1 MAQRRE
7 LDYSKWVS
15 LLAKSRPARRES
27 LLAKRVE
34 EIMNLLNRTMTAA
47 LIAGGISSLP
57 GSAHA
62 VPLGASLSLRDASTS
77 QVQTVQWRRWGWGGF
92 GVGLAAGAI
101 VGAALTAPY
110 YRYGYYGYGY
120 PAYSYG
126 YYPAYSYSY
135 GYPAYSYGY
144 SYPRYS
150 YGYSYP
156 RYSYGYSYPAYSYYP
171 RYRYR
176 AAFYRPW
183 RGW

>member
-15 LLAKSRPARRES
+15 LLAKSRPARHES

-34 EIMNLLNRTMTAA
+34 EIMILLNRTMTAA

-57 GSAHA
+57 SSAHA

-101 VGAALTAPY
+101 VGAALSAPY

-135 GYPAYSYGY
+135 PAYSYGY
-144 SYPRYS
+144 SYPA
-150 YGYSYP
+150 
-156 RYSYGYSYPAYSYYP
+156 YSYGYSYPAYSYYP

-183 RGW
+183 

>member
-101 VGAALTAPY
+101 VGAALSAPY

-135 GYPAYSYGY
+135 PAYSYGY
-144 SYPRYS
+144 SYPA
-150 YGYSYP
+150 
-156 RYSYGYSYPAYSYYP
+156 YSYGYSYPAYSYYP

-176 AAFYRPW
+176 AAFYRPL

>member
-34 EIMNLLNRTMTAA
+34 EIMILLNRTMTAA

-110 YRYGYYGYGY
+110 YRYGY
-120 PAYSYG
+120 
-126 YYPAYSYSY
+126 
-135 GYPAYSYGY
+135 PAYSYGY
-144 SYPRYS
+144 SYPA
-150 YGYSYP
+150 
-156 RYSYGYSYPAYSYYP
+156 YSYGYSYPAYSYYP

-183 RGW
+183 